1 MWLRSLEV
9 LKQQETL
16 NNVKE
21 DAGVNF
27 RRHKAQTKVKPI
39 YSEVEMYER
48 ISRS

>member
-27 RRHKAQTKVKPI
+27 RGHQAQTKVKPM
-39 YSEVEMYER
+39 YFEV
-48 ISRS
+48 